1 MSDKAW
7 NILSFSLIIP
17 VIVSGL
23 ALVYFGGVQNGLL
36 KTIFIVYATIACF
49 IVIYDVVRTRTDGG
63 VKKKVMVTFLT
74 LFVIISYFA
83 ITRL

>member
-7 NILSFSLIIP
+7 NILTFSLTTS

-23 ALVYFGGVQNGLL
+23 ALVYFGGVQNSLL
-36 KTIFIVYATIACF
+36 KTIFIVYATVACF
-49 IVIYDVVRTRTDGG
+49 FATYDVVRTRTDGG
-63 VKKKVMVTFLT
+63 VKKKVIGTFLT